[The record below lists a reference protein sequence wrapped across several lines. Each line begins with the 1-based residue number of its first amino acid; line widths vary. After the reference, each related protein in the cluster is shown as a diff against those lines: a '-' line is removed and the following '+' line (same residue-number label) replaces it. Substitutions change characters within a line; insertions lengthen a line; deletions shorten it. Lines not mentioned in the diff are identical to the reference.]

1 LEQSGLVYREQ
12 KPKSGNSYPRTRQT
26 RRRARCEHQP
36 KAREELINFVKHS
49 HSLTQ
54 VPRKWE
60 DAADLKQPDFTNE
73 EFKKGRGTPSTVIGD
88 AELI

>member
-1 LEQSGLVYREQ
+1 VDWFTGSKNPNQETTIQ
-12 KPKSGNSYPRTRQT
+12 RTRQA